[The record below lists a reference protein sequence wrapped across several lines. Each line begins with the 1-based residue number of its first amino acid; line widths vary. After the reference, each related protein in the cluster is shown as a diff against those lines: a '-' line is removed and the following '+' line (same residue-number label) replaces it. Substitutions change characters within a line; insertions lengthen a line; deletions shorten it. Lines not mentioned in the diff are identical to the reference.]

1 MPVRHKKQKS
11 GKVFVEGCSF
21 TVSEDGTLVPEPSP
35 SQAKTLLKFDSLFER
50 LGENSKS
57 DTKKKSDTK
66 PATKAAPKRAAK
78 RGNK

>member
-11 GKVFVEGCSF
+11 GTVFVEGCPF

-35 SQAKTLLKFDSLFER
+35 SQAESLLKFDSLFER
-50 LGENSKS
+50 LGEDS
-57 DTKKKSDTK
+57 TKKKSDTK

-78 RGNK
+78 RSNK